1 MTTDGVVIHLDEP
14 GQDKHRAVLRNALN
28 LLPEVPPGTA
38 VEVVVHGPAI
48 DLARP
53 GRPTADALAQAMAA
67 GVALRVCRNSMHS
80 QGLTDAD
87 LVDGAVPVP
96 SGVGHLVA
104 RQREGWAY
112 LRP

>member
-1 MTTDGVVIHLDEP
+1 MTDGVVIHLDEP
-14 GQDKHRAVLRNALN
+14 GEDKHRAVLRNALN
-28 LLPEVPPGTA
+28 LLPEVPPGTT

-53 GRPTADALAQAMAA
+53 GMPTSHALAQALAA
-67 GVALRVCRNSMHS
+67 GVTLRVCRNSMRS
-80 QGLTDAD
+80 QGLTDTD
-87 LVDGAVPVP
+87 LVDGAVPVT

-104 RQREGWAY
+104 RQRAGWAY

>member
-1 MTTDGVVIHLDEP
+1 MTDGVVIHLDEP
-14 GQDKHRAVLRNALN
+14 GEDKYRAVLRNALN
-28 LLPEVPPGTA
+28 LLPEVPPGTV
-38 VEVVVHGPAI
+38 VELVTHGPAI

-53 GRPTADALAQAMAA
+53 GRPTADALSEAMEA
-67 GVALRVCRNSMHS
+67 GVGLRVCRNSMRS
-80 QGLTDAD
+80 QGLTEED
-87 LVDGAVPVP
+87 LVPGAVPVP

>member
-1 MTTDGVVIHLDEP
+1 MSDGVVIHLDEP
-14 GQDKHRAVLRNALN
+14 GEQKHRSVLRNAMN
-28 LLPEVPPGTA
+28 LLPEVPPGTV
-38 VEVVVHGPAI
+38 VELVVHGPAI

-53 GRPTADALAQAMAA
+53 GRPTADALSQAMAA
-67 GVALRVCRNSMHS
+67 GVSLRVCRNSMRS
-80 QGLTDAD
+80 LGLAAED
-87 LVDGAVPVP
+87 LVPGAVPVP